1 MQALKTYDI
10 ATVVFTLGT
19 IFIDSGSLGEDGGY
33 TVEGEGLTRFT
44 EKVGAGG
51 QVTVSRVNDKRI
63 RIKVALMETS
73 KYCRPIDDLVRAQ
86 ALPGPVL
93 PCTCSL
99 VDLITGD
106 SVSDAYAVVT
116 ETPGPSKAKEAGM
129 REWTVLLP
137 NGAETL
143 RLGSAEVG

>member
-1 MQALKTYDI
+1 MQPLKTYDI
-10 ATVVFTLGT
+10 ATVVQTLGT
-19 IFIDSGSLGEDGGY
+19 IFIDGASLGEDGGV
-33 TVEGEGLTRFT
+33 TFEGEGLTRFT

-51 QVTVSRVNDKRI
+51 QVTVSRNNDKRV
-63 RIKVALMETS
+63 RAKLTLMETS
-73 KYCRPIDDLVRAQ
+73 KFCKPIDDLVRAQ

-93 PCTCSL
+93 PCVYSM

-106 SVSDAYAVVT
+106 SINEPFAVIT

-129 REWTVLLP
+129 REWTILLP

-143 RLGSAEVG
+143 RLGQTS